1 MADKNNKIEPKVLKG
16 FTDYLPKEAKAR
28 QILFRTIES
37 VFERFGFTPMYTPAL
52 EYKEILL
59 NKYGDDEKLVYSFT
73 DHGGRE
79 VALRY
84 DLTVPLARFVAL
96 HQNEITLPFKRYQI
110 APVWRAENTQRGRL
124 REFYQ
129 CDVDIVGSETALS
142 DAEIIACLC
151 FVLDEIGVTNY
162 QARINDRGIFN
173 VVSETL
179 KLTLEENV
187 HLLRTID
194 KYYKIGV
201 DGVMEELEKYKFPTQ
216 HLDFVKK
223 FLAVGVNKEAVE
235 NLKQLLPQHPS
246 IANHIE
252 ELFKLL
258 EELGVENSKLLFDPL
273 IARGLDYYTGMVF
286 EISLNKETVGSIA
299 GGGRY
304 NSLLDQFSKNPLPA
318 VGGSIGIDRIIE
330 AVGID
335 TFFSADTTPR
345 VLVFNLEPSFFN
357 DYIRIITR
365 LRKAGIDAEIYMDT
379 AKMEKQFKFAEQKN
393 FTHAVIYG
401 NKEKTE
407 GEVQIKDLVSREQR
421 AAAIEDLVRI
431 FKETK

>member
-1 MADKNNKIEPKVLKG
+1 MNNKIEPKVLKG

-28 QILFRTIES
+28 QILFRTIEQ
-37 VFERFGFTPMYTPAL
+37 VFERFGFMPMYTPAL

-73 DHGGRE
+73 DNGGRE

-96 HQNEITLPFKRYQI
+96 HQNEITIPFKRYQI

-129 CDVDIVGSETALS
+129 CDVDIVGSETVLS

-173 VVSETL
+173 VISDVL
-179 KLTLEENV
+179 KLSLEDNV
-187 HLLRTID
+187 HMLRSID

-201 DGVMEELEKYKFPTQ
+201 DGVITELEKYNFSKER
-216 HLDFVKK
+216 LEFVKK
-223 FLAVGVNKEAVE
+223 FLGVGVNKEAIE
-235 NLKQLLPQHPS
+235 NLKQLLPQHPN
-246 IANHIE
+246 IADHIS

-258 EELGVENSKLLFDPL
+258 EDLGVDKSKLLFDPL

-286 EISLNKETVGSIA
+286 EISLVGETVGSIA

-335 TFFSADTTPR
+335 AFISAETNPR
-345 VLVFNLEPSFFN
+345 VLIFNLEPDLFP
-357 DYIRIITR
+357 DYIRIIAR
-365 LRKAGIDAEIYMDT
+365 LRKSGIATELYIDT
-379 AKMEKQFKFAEQKN
+379 AKMEKQFKFGEQKN
-393 FTHAVIYG
+393 FTHAIIYG

-407 GEVQIKDLVSREQR
+407 GQVQIKDLATREQR

-431 FKETK
+431 FKEGNAA